1 MIAIYSNN
9 YITDFYIDQ
18 LKFHDAHQVYHS
30 IDQYQQSAANVK
42 LAFVNH
48 INSYEPSASEQ
59 QRLYDVIDGRKF
71 SQEIGQVQACS
82 NLVFAFDNEIHS
94 YHLRLFQQHQQP
106 NVFWAMPGQSNN
118 NLMLCQDQV
127 ILWHD
132 HFAQQSNP
140 YRQLG
145 HKLAQLEPRTLKPMC
160 FDALLGQAKPHRDFV
175 HNLVQQCGL
184 QHQILMTYMNRYP
197 VDFQTCYEW
206 EPDIEQFDHTVTRST
221 DTVLYQG
228 QQMAL
233 CRILPVEVYNRT
245 AYSLVAETGTHND
258 YSFFTEKTAKP
269 ILARRLFVMFSGRGF
284 LQNLRSQGF
293 KTFDHVI
300 DESYDLIYNE
310 HDRWS
315 AAFEQ
320 VKKLCEMDQQQVFE
334 KIAPVVEHNYN
345 LLMNTDWTQHML
357 TQLQEKINNIQ

>member
-1 MIAIYSNN
+1 MIAVYSNN
-9 YITDFYIDQ
+9 YITDYYIGQ
-18 LKFHDAHQVYHS
+18 LKFDDTHQVYHS
-30 IDQYQQSAANVK
+30 IDQYQQAAANVK

-48 INSYEPSASEQ
+48 INSYEPPASEQ
-59 QRLYDVIDGRKF
+59 QRLYDAIDGRKF
-71 SQEIGQVQACS
+71 SQEVDQTKICS
-82 NLVFAFDNEIHS
+82 NLVFAFDNEIHP
-94 YHLRLFQQHQQP
+94 YHFYLFQQHQQP
-106 NVFWAMPGQSNN
+106 NVCWVMPGQSNN
-118 NLMLCQDQV
+118 GRTLSPDRI

-132 HFAQQSNP
+132 HFAQQINP

-145 HKLAQLEPRTLKPMC
+145 HKLAQLEHRTLKPMC

-175 HNLVQQCGL
+175 HNLVQQHGL
-184 QHQILMTYMNRYP
+184 QNQILMTYMNNHTD
-197 VDFQTCYEW
+197 DFQAQYEW

-228 QQMAL
+228 QLMAL

-269 ILARRLFVMFSGRGF
+269 ILARRMFVMFSGRGF

-293 KTFDHVI
+293 KTFGHVI

-310 HDRWS
+310 HNRWS

-320 VKKLCEMDQQQVFE
+320 VQRLCKMDQQEVFE
-334 KIAPVVEHNYN
+334 KIAPIVEHNYN

-357 TQLQEKINNIQ
+357 DQLQQKINHI

>member
-9 YITDFYIDQ
+9 YITDYYIGQ
-18 LKFHDAHQVYHS
+18 LKFNDTHQVYHS
-30 IDQYQQSAANVK
+30 IDQYQTARATIK

-48 INSYEPSASEQ
+48 INSYNPPESEQ

-71 SQEIGQVQACS
+71 SQEIDQTKNCS

-106 NVFWAMPGQSNN
+106 NVRWVMPGQSNN
-118 NLMLCQDQV
+118 LLMLRQDQI
-127 ILWHD
+127 ILWHE
-132 HFAQQSNP
+132 HFAQQTDP

-145 HKLAQLEPRTLKPMC
+145 HKLAQLEHRSSKPMC
-160 FDALLGQAKPHRDFV
+160 FDALLGQVKPHRDFV
-175 HNLVQQCGL
+175 HDLIQQHGL
-184 QHQILMTYMNRYP
+184 QHQILMTYMNKYT
-197 VDFQTCYEW
+197 DNLQEQYEW
-206 EPDIEQFDHTVTRST
+206 EPDIEQFDRTVTRST
-221 DTVLYQG
+221 DTVQYQG
-228 QQMAL
+228 QQIAL
-233 CRILPVEVYNRT
+233 CRILPIAVYNRT

-284 LQNLRSQGF
+284 LQNLQSQGF
-293 KTFDHVI
+293 KTFGHVI

-315 AAFEQ
+315 SAFEQ
-320 VKKLCEMDQQQVFE
+320 VQRLCEMDQQEVFE
-334 KIAPVVEHNYN
+334 KIAPMVEHNYN
-345 LLMNTDWTQHML
+345 LLMNTNWTQHML
-357 TQLQEKINNIQ
+357 NQLQQKINYI